1 MASLNRLTLL
11 SLLML
16 VSSAC
21 LAATKNGFNLD
32 DSLIPAAKIKRGG
45 PPRDGI
51 PSIDKPEFVEPADA
65 GFLKDKDRVI
75 GVYYK
80 GVAKAYPIKILNW
93 HEIVNDT
100 FQGSGILISYC
111 PLCNSGMVF
120 SAQSKTLRFSF
131 GVSGL
136 LYNSDVLL
144 YDRQTQSLW
153 SQILGKSIA
162 GPLKGVK
169 LNLLPSS
176 HTTWRQWRRR
186 YPNSKV
192 LSTRTGF
199 RINYNK
205 SPYMDYARSGNL
217 MFKVEHK
224 NSAYRNKELVLGL
237 TLGNKHKAYPF
248 SELSKQGL
256 NAFNDDFADR
266 KLRIKWLEDDK
277 TAMVFD
283 EQGKELATVLAYW
296 FAWYAFFPD
305 TEIFKLPVD

>member
-1 MASLNRLTLL
+1 MTSLCKWVFL

-16 VSSAC
+16 VSGTS
-21 LAATKNGFNLD
+21 LAVTKNGFNLD
-32 DSLIPAAKIKRGG
+32 GSLIPAEKIKRGG

-51 PSIDKPEFVEPADA
+51 RSIDKPVFVDPAGA

-75 GVYYK
+75 GVYYQ

-100 FQGSGILISYC
+100 FQNTAILISYC

-120 SAQSKTLRFSF
+120 SAQSKTLRFTF

-153 SQILGKSIA
+153 SQIMGESIS
-162 GPLKGVK
+162 GRLKGVK
-169 LNLLPSS
+169 LVLLPSS
-176 HTTWRQWRRR
+176 HTTWRQWRRQ

-192 LSTRTGF
+192 LSTKTGF

-205 SPYMDYARSGNL
+205 SPYMGYARSNKL

-224 NSAYRNKELVLGL
+224 NSAYGNKELVLGL
-237 TLGNKHKAYPF
+237 TLGDKHKAYPF
-248 SELSKQGL
+248 SELSKQGKSE
-256 NAFNDDFADR
+256 FNDDFAGNI
-266 KLRIKWLEDDK
+266 LHIKWLEDDK
-277 TAMVFD
+277 TAMIFD
-283 EQGKELATVLAYW
+283 SQGEELPTVLAYW
-296 FAWYAFFPD
+296 FAWYTFFPD
-305 TEIFKLPVD
+305 TEIFRH